1 MIRKTRLYT
10 PGPTPLLPAAQFAM
24 AAADIHHR
32 TPEFRA
38 LFQKVLAQ
46 LKVFVGTK
54 NDVLLLSSSGTGAM
68 EASVSNLTSP
78 GDRVLVLTAGKFG
91 ERWTGLAK
99 AFGCESDVVDCAL
112 RPDLRPRRQ
121 FAQPSSPSIARS
133 ICRRPR
139 PRPPCAT
146 MSKLSRSSIR
156 SATEALLVVDGITGL
171 GTTHFDVDGWG
182 IDILI
187 GGSQKAVMIPPG
199 LAYLSVSDKA
209 WAAMEKSKNPRYYFD
224 LRKERKNA
232 VKGESA
238 YTPAVALIAGLGAA
252 LDYIAGQAGGDLEKG
267 RIALI
272 DNAQVNAAATRAGL
286 VALGFTLF
294 APTAPAAAATA
305 VAVPEG
311 MDSGDGGESAQGKVR
326 AGHGQRPGR
335 DAGQDLP
342 RRASR
347 LLRLPRHH
355 RLPRRHGAHRQRH
368 AGPCRSKYGQAV
380 AAAQQVYAE
389 AGKQRRPLSRTG
401 AHGRTHFWRKTADRA
416 QAARPLFLP
425 DGRAARRASQLDHQ
439 VRARRRQAACRR
451 AAHVRSALRKTQHPL
466 RRI

>member
-1 MIRKTRLYT
+1 MIRKTRLFT

-32 TPEFRA
+32 TAEFRA

-91 ERWTGLAK
+91 ERWVELAK
-99 AFGCESDVVDCAL
+99 AFNCQVDVVKAPYGQTFDLAEVRAAL
-112 RPDLRPRRQ
+112 KPDTRAVYMQ
-121 FAQPSSPSIARS
+121 
-133 ICRRPR
+133 
-139 PRPPCAT
+139 
-146 MSKLSRSSIR
+146 
-156 SATEALLVVDGITGL
+156 ATETSTAVRHDVEAVAKLIREAGSQALLVVDGITGL

-209 WAAMEKSKNPRYYFD
+209 WAAMETAKNPRYYFD

-238 YTPAVALIAGLGAA
+238 YTPAVALVAGLNAA

-286 VALGFTLF
+286 ATLGFTLF
-294 APTAPAAAATA
+294 ASTAPAAAATA

-311 MDSGDGGESAQGKVR
+311 VDSGAVVKALRNRFSLIVTNGQGEMQGKIFRV
-326 AGHGQRPGR
+326 AHLGFFDFLDTIALLGAMEHIAKDTLG
-335 DAGQDLP
+335 LP
-342 RRASR
+342 VT
-347 LLRLPRHH
+347 
-355 RLPRRHGAHRQRH
+355 
-368 AGPCRSKYGQAV
+368 YGSAV
-380 AAAQQVYAE
+380 AAAQKVFAE
-389 AGKQRRPLSRTG
+389 AVHS
-401 AHGRTHFWRKTADRA
+401 
-416 QAARPLFLP
+416 
-425 DGRAARRASQLDHQ
+425 S
-439 VRARRRQAACRR
+439 
-451 AAHVRSALRKTQHPL
+451 
-466 RRI
+466 

>member
-1 MIRKTRLYT
+1 MIRKTRLFT

-38 LFQKVLAQ
+38 MFQKVLAQ

-78 GDRVLVLTAGKFG
+78 GDRVLVLSAGKFG
-91 ERWTGLAK
+91 ERWVGLAK
-99 AFGCESDVVDCAL
+99 AFGCEVDVVSAPYGQTFDLEAVRAAL
-112 RPDLRPRRQ
+112 KPEHRVVFLQATETSTAVRHDVEG
-121 FAQPSSPSIARS
+121 IA
-133 ICRRPR
+133 
-139 PRPPCAT
+139 
-146 MSKLSRSSIR
+146 KLVRE
-156 SATEALLVVDGITGL
+156 TEALLVVDGITGL

-182 IDILI
+182 IDVLI

-199 LAYLSVSDKA
+199 LAYLSVSERA
-209 WAAMEKSKNPRYYFD
+209 WAAMEKSKNSRYYFD

-232 VKGESA
+232 AKGESA

-272 DNAQVNAAATRAGL
+272 DNAQVNAEATRAGL

-311 MDSGDGGESAQGKVR
+311 MDSGAVVKALKAKFALVTANGQGEMQGKIFRV
-326 AGHGQRPGR
+326 AHLGFFDYLDTVAFLGAMEHIAKDTLG
-335 DAGQDLP
+335 LP
-342 RRASR
+342 VE
-347 LLRLPRHH
+347 
-355 RLPRRHGAHRQRH
+355 
-368 AGPCRSKYGQAV
+368 YGQGV
-380 AAAQQVYAE
+380 AAAQKVYAK
-389 AGKQRRPLSRTG
+389 AVNS
-401 AHGRTHFWRKTADRA
+401 A
-416 QAARPLFLP
+416 Q
-425 DGRAARRASQLDHQ
+425 
-439 VRARRRQAACRR
+439 
-451 AAHVRSALRKTQHPL
+451 
-466 RRI
+466 

>member
-1 MIRKTRLYT
+1 MILKKRLYT

-24 AAADIHHR
+24 AAADMHHR

-99 AFGCESDVVDCAL
+99 AFGCEPDVVSAPYGETFDLAQVRAAL
-112 RPDLRPRRQ
+112 KPEHRAVYVQ
-121 FAQPSSPSIARS
+121 
-133 ICRRPR
+133 
-139 PRPPCAT
+139 
-146 MSKLSRSSIR
+146 
-156 SATEALLVVDGITGL
+156 ATETSTAVSHDIKAIAQLVPQIAPDTVLVVDGITGL
-171 GTTHFDVDGWG
+171 GTTHFEVDGWG

-199 LAYLSVSDKA
+199 LAYLSVSEKA

-238 YTPAVALIAGLGAA
+238 YTPAVALVAGLGAA
-252 LDYIAGQAGGDLEKG
+252 LDYIAGQRGGDLEKG

-272 DNAQVNAAATRAGL
+272 DNAITNAAATRAGL
-286 VALGFTLF
+286 VSLGFKLF
-294 APTAPAAAATA
+294 APTSPAAAATA

-311 MDSGDGGESAQGKVR
+311 MDSGAVVKALKTRFALVTANGQGEMQGKIFRV
-326 AGHGQRPGR
+326 AHLGFF
-335 DAGQDLP
+335 DYLDTVAFL
-342 RRASR
+342 
-347 LLRLPRHH
+347 
-355 RLPRRHGAHRQRH
+355 GAMEHI
-368 AGPCRSKYGQAV
+368 AKDTLGLKVEYGQAV
-380 AAAQQVYAE
+380 AAAQKVYAE
-389 AGKQRRPLSRTG
+389 RVDSEQ
-401 AHGRTHFWRKTADRA
+401 
-416 QAARPLFLP
+416 
-425 DGRAARRASQLDHQ
+425 
-439 VRARRRQAACRR
+439 
-451 AAHVRSALRKTQHPL
+451 
-466 RRI
+466 

>member
-1 MIRKTRLYT
+1 MIRKTRLFT

-38 LFQKVLAQ
+38 LFLKVLAQ
-46 LKVFVGTK
+46 LKVFVGTQ

-91 ERWTGLAK
+91 ERWVDLAK
-99 AFGCESDVVDCAL
+99 AFGLQVDVVQKPYGETFDLADVKAAL
-112 RPDLRPRRQ
+112 KPEHKALYMQASETSTAVSHDVEG
-121 FAQPSSPSIARS
+121 IA
-133 ICRRPR
+133 
-139 PRPPCAT
+139 ALL
-146 MSKLSRSSIR
+146 KG
-156 SATEALLVVDGITGL
+156 TETLLVVDGITGL
-171 GTTHFDVDGWG
+171 GTQTFDVDGWG

-199 LAYLSVSDKA
+199 LAYLSVSEKA
-209 WAAMEKSKNPRYYFD
+209 WKAMDSSKNPRYYFD

-286 VALGFTLF
+286 VALGFKLF
-294 APTAPAAAATA
+294 APVSPSGAATA
-305 VAVPEG
+305 VEVPEG
-311 MDSGDGGESAQGKVR
+311 MDSGVVVKALKAKFSLVTANGQGSMQGKIFRV
-326 AGHGQRPGR
+326 AHLGFFDYLDTIAFLGAMEHIAKDTLG
-335 DAGQDLP
+335 LP
-342 RRASR
+342 VV
-347 LLRLPRHH
+347 
-355 RLPRRHGAHRQRH
+355 
-368 AGPCRSKYGQAV
+368 YGSAV
-380 AAAQQVYAE
+380 AAAQAVYA
-389 AGKQRRPLSRTG
+389 K
-401 AHGRTHFWRKTADRA
+401 
-416 QAARPLFLP
+416 AA
-425 DGRAARRASQLDHQ
+425 S
-439 VRARRRQAACRR
+439 
-451 AAHVRSALRKTQHPL
+451 SS
-466 RRI
+466 

>member
-38 LFQKVLAQ
+38 LFLKVLAQ
-46 LKVFVGTK
+46 LKVFVGTQ

-78 GDRVLVLTAGKFG
+78 GDRVLVLSAGKFG
-91 ERWTGLAK
+91 ERWVGLAK
-99 AFGCESDVVDCAL
+99 AFGCEPEVVTAPYGQTFDLEAIKAAL
-112 RPDLRPRRQ
+112 KPEHKVVFLQ
-121 FAQPSSPSIARS
+121 
-133 ICRRPR
+133 
-139 PRPPCAT
+139 
-146 MSKLSRSSIR
+146 
-156 SATEALLVVDGITGL
+156 ATETSTAVRHDVEAIAKLVKGTDALLIVDGITGL
-171 GTTHFDVDGWG
+171 GTTHFDVDAWG
-182 IDILI
+182 IDVLI

-199 LAYLSVSDKA
+199 LSYLSVSEKA

-238 YTPAVALIAGLGAA
+238 YTPAVALVAGLGAA

-267 RIALI
+267 RIALV

-305 VAVPEG
+305 VSVPEG
-311 MDSGDGGESAQGKVR
+311 MNSGDVVKALKTRFALVTANGQGEMQGKIFRV
-326 AGHGQRPGR
+326 AHLGFFDYLDTVALLGAMEHIAKDTLG
-335 DAGQDLP
+335 LP
-342 RRASR
+342 VE
-347 LLRLPRHH
+347 
-355 RLPRRHGAHRQRH
+355 
-368 AGPCRSKYGQAV
+368 YGQAV
-380 AAAQQVYAE
+380 AAAQKVYAE
-389 AGKQRRPLSRTG
+389 AVKS
-401 AHGRTHFWRKTADRA
+401 
-416 QAARPLFLP
+416 
-425 DGRAARRASQLDHQ
+425 
-439 VRARRRQAACRR
+439 
-451 AAHVRSALRKTQHPL
+451 
-466 RRI
+466 

>member
-1 MIRKTRLYT
+1 MHILPSAAPIEETTMIRKTRLFT

-38 LFQKVLAQ
+38 LFLKVLAQ
-46 LKVFVGTK
+46 LKVFVGTQ

-91 ERWTGLAK
+91 ERWVDLAK
-99 AFGCESDVVDCAL
+99 AFGCQVDVLEVPYGQTFDLAQVKAAL
-112 RPDLRPRRQ
+112 KPEHKAIYFQASETSTAVSHDVQ
-121 FAQPSSPSIARS
+121 GIA
-133 ICRRPR
+133 
-139 PRPPCAT
+139 
-146 MSKLSRSSIR
+146 
-156 SATEALLVVDGITGL
+156 ALAKGTDTLIVVDGITGL
-171 GTTHFDVDGWG
+171 GTQTIDVDAWG
-182 IDILI
+182 VDILI

-199 LAYLSVSDKA
+199 LAYLSVSEKA
-209 WAAMEKSKNPRYYFD
+209 WKAMETSKNPRYYFD

-272 DNAQVNAAATRAGL
+272 DNAQVNARATRAGL

-294 APTAPAAAATA
+294 APTSPSAAATA

-311 MDSGDGGESAQGKVR
+311 MDSGSVVKALKAKFSLVTANGQGSMQGKIFRV
-326 AGHGQRPGR
+326 AHLGFFDYLDTVAFLGAMEHIAKDTLG
-335 DAGQDLP
+335 LP
-342 RRASR
+342 VV
-347 LLRLPRHH
+347 
-355 RLPRRHGAHRQRH
+355 
-368 AGPCRSKYGQAV
+368 YGQAV

-389 AGKQRRPLSRTG
+389 ASS
-401 AHGRTHFWRKTADRA
+401 H
-416 QAARPLFLP
+416 
-425 DGRAARRASQLDHQ
+425 
-439 VRARRRQAACRR
+439 
-451 AAHVRSALRKTQHPL
+451 
-466 RRI
+466 

>member
-1 MIRKTRLYT
+1 MIHKTRLYT

-91 ERWTGLAK
+91 ERWIDLAR
-99 AFGCESDVVDCAL
+99 AFGCEVDVLKV
-112 RPDLRPRRQ
+112 PYGETFDLAEVRKAIKPEHRAVYLQSTETSTAVRHDVE
-121 FAQPSSPSIARS
+121 AIA
-133 ICRRPR
+133 
-139 PRPPCAT
+139 
-146 MSKLSRSSIR
+146 KLVK
-156 SATEALLVVDGITGL
+156 ATEALLVVDGITGL

-209 WAAMEKSKNPRYYFD
+209 WAAMEKAKSPRYYFD

-232 VKGESA
+232 AKGESA

-286 VALGFTLF
+286 VELGFTLF

-311 MDSGDGGESAQGKVR
+311 MNSGDVVKALKAKFALVTANGQGEMQGKIFRV
-326 AGHGQRPGR
+326 AHLGFFDYLDTIAFLGAMEHIAKDTLG
-335 DAGQDLP
+335 LP
-342 RRASR
+342 V
-347 LLRLPRHH
+347 
-355 RLPRRHGAHRQRH
+355 
-368 AGPCRSKYGQAV
+368 KYGQAV
-380 AAAQQVYAE
+380 AAAQQVYAD
-389 AGKQRRPLSRTG
+389 AVKG
-401 AHGRTHFWRKTADRA
+401 
-416 QAARPLFLP
+416 
-425 DGRAARRASQLDHQ
+425 
-439 VRARRRQAACRR
+439 
-451 AAHVRSALRKTQHPL
+451 
-466 RRI
+466 

>member
-32 TPEFRA
+32 TAEFRA

-68 EASVSNLTSP
+68 EAAVTNLTSP

-91 ERWTGLAK
+91 ERWTGLVK
-99 AFGCESDVVDCAL
+99 AFGCVPDVVAAPYGQTFDLAQIRAAL
-112 RPDLRPRRQ
+112 KPEHKAVFVQATETSTAVRHDIE
-121 FAQPSSPSIARS
+121 AIA
-133 ICRRPR
+133 
-139 PRPPCAT
+139 
-146 MSKLSRSSIR
+146 KLLKEAKS
-156 SATEALLVVDGITGL
+156 EALLVVDAITGL

-182 IDILI
+182 IDVLI

-199 LAYLSVSDKA
+199 LAYLSVSERA
-209 WAAMEKSKNPRYYFD
+209 WAAMETTRNPRYYFD

-238 YTPAVALIAGLGAA
+238 YTPAVALVAGLGAA

-267 RIALI
+267 RIALVN
-272 DNAQVNAAATRAGL
+272 NAQVNAAATRAGL
-286 VALGFTLF
+286 TALGFTLF

-311 MDSGDGGESAQGKVR
+311 MDSGAVVKALKARFALVIANGQGEMQGKIFRV
-326 AGHGQRPGR
+326 AHLGFFDYLDTVAMLGAMEHIAKDTLG
-335 DAGQDLP
+335 LP
-342 RRASR
+342 VV
-347 LLRLPRHH
+347 
-355 RLPRRHGAHRQRH
+355 
-368 AGPCRSKYGQAV
+368 YGQAV
-380 AAAQQVYAE
+380 EAAQRVYAE
-389 AGKQRRPLSRTG
+389 AAKS
-401 AHGRTHFWRKTADRA
+401 
-416 QAARPLFLP
+416 
-425 DGRAARRASQLDHQ
+425 
-439 VRARRRQAACRR
+439 
-451 AAHVRSALRKTQHPL
+451 
-466 RRI
+466 